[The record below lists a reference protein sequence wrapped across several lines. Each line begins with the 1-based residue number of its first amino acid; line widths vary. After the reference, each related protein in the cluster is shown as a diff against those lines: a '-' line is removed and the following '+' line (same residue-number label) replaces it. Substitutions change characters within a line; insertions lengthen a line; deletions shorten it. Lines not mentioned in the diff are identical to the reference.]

1 MKKVLLLMFLLVSLG
16 VNAQSELHKAIKD
29 YVLACPSAMEGT
41 TNNLKQSLTLINQR
55 LIEGYT
61 DQRSEDLIKKYSDG
75 PFMDDIIESIM
86 VPCAEGTASASD
98 FRALEKLM
106 LTPEG
111 KNIRESPSFEGLS
124 CCI

>member
-1 MKKVLLLMFLLVSLG
+1 MKKVLLLMILLVSMG
-16 VNAQSELHKAIKD
+16 ANAQSELHKAIKG
-29 YVLACPSAMEGT
+29 YVMACPSAIEGT
-41 TNNLKQSLTLINQR
+41 MNSMKQSLTLINQR

-61 DQRSEDLIKKYSDG
+61 DQRSDALIKKYSDG

-111 KNIRESPSFEGLS
+111 KNIRESPFN
-124 CCI
+124 

>member
-41 TNNLKQSLTLINQR
+41 INNMKQSLTLINQR

-111 KNIRESPSFEGLS
+111 KNIRESPSLKGLS

>member
-1 MKKVLLLMFLLVSLG
+1 MKKVLLLMFLLVSMG
-16 VNAQSELHKAIKD
+16 ANAQSELHKAIKD
-29 YVLACPSAMEGT
+29 YVMACPSAIEGT
-41 TNNLKQSLTLINQR
+41 VNNMKQSLTLINKR

-61 DQRSEDLIKKYSDG
+61 DQRSEALIKKYCDG
-75 PFMDDIIESIM
+75 HFLDDIIESIM

-111 KNIRESPSFEGLS
+111 KNIRESPSLKGLS